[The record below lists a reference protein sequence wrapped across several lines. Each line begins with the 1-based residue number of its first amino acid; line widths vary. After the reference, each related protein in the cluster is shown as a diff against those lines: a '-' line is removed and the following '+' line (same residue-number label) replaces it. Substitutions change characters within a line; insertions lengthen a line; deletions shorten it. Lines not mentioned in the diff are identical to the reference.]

1 MILDKLI
8 IHLKNVLF
16 FKAVIYVLLIIGL
29 ISLNPVANNQ
39 VENLLQKRDRARTF
53 LEQAT
58 LKLNSIQDFE
68 GRILDIHSRY
78 KDFSEINGK
87 KGCRERGEFIKKMNH
102 FLAKTYNKNAFDDF
116 QVVVREVGNLS
127 SSARDSHNIGI
138 KPYEGII
145 TLKAKNYYEFSRF
158 IQYVTDNLPVGSII
172 TKCEIEN
179 QMTLTPDSIL
189 QLSEHTQPLLF
200 NIKISVLFREIN
212 YDQ

>member
-29 ISLNPVANNQ
+29 VSVNPMANNQ
-39 VENLLQKRDRARTF
+39 IEDLLQKRDRARTF

-58 LKLNSIQDFE
+58 LKLQSIQDFE
-68 GRILDIHSRY
+68 GRIMDIHSRY
-78 KDFSEINGK
+78 KDLSEINGK
-87 KGCRERGEFIKKMNH
+87 KGCRERSKFIKRMNH
-102 FLAKTYNKNAFDDF
+102 FLAKTYNKNSFDDF
-116 QVVVREVGNLS
+116 KIVVREVRSLS
-127 SSARDSHNIGI
+127 SGTRETQNIGI

-158 IQYVTDNLPVGSII
+158 IEYMSNNLPVGSII

-179 QMTLTPDSIL
+179 QKTLTPDIIS
-189 QLSEHTQPLLF
+189 QLSEYTKPLLF
-200 NIKISVLFREIN
+200 DAKISVLFREIN